1 MAGPTRGLGRGLD
14 ALLGG
19 GKPDLNSPDVRM
31 LAIASIRPNPNQP
44 RTVFSDTGLDELTE
58 SIRSQGVLQP
68 ILVRPLRGEG
78 DKRYEIVAGERRWRA
93 SQQAGLTEIPALVRE
108 FSQEESLAVALIEN
122 LQREDL
128 NAIEEARGLR
138 ELQERLTCSQEN
150 LAKKIGKSRSA
161 VANTLRLLQLP
172 ESVQED
178 LGKGVLTAGHGRAIM
193 AVTDAA
199 AQEEMRLR
207 IVDGQLS
214 VRQAEAL
221 AGWWKKNG
229 ALPPPE
235 EGQVLPRAKSQSG
248 ARKKEEALDSTLADI
263 QKLLSSSYGVAV
275 RIAGGHDK
283 GRISFRYSSPEE
295 LKLLLERFG
304 GMQ

>member
-31 LAIASIRPNPNQP
+31 LAIASVRPNPNQP

-68 ILVRPLRGEG
+68 ILVRPVRGEG
-78 DKRYEIVAGERRWRA
+78 ERIYEIVAGERRWRA
-93 SQQAGLTEIPALVRE
+93 SRKAGLTEIPALIRE
-108 FSQEESLAVALIEN
+108 LSQEESLAVALIEN

-128 NAIEEARGLR
+128 NVIEEARGLR
-138 ELQERLTCSQEN
+138 ELQERLTCSQED

-178 LGKGVLTAGHGRAIM
+178 LGKGILTAGHGRAIM

-199 AQEEMRLR
+199 AQDEMRLR
-207 IVDGQLS
+207 IIDGGLS

-229 ALPPPE
+229 ALPPLE
-235 EGQVLPRAKSQSG
+235 EGQILPARPQSG
-248 ARKKEEALDSTLADI
+248 ARKKEEALDSTLVDI
-263 QKLLSSSYGVAV
+263 QKLLSSSYGVKV
-275 RIAGGHDK
+275 RIAGDPAK
-283 GRISFRYSSPEE
+283 GRISFRYGSPEE
-295 LKLLLERFG
+295 LKILLERFG

>member
-31 LAIASIRPNPNQP
+31 LAMASVRPNPNQP

-68 ILVRPLRGEG
+68 ILVRPVRGEG
-78 DKRYEIVAGERRWRA
+78 ERIYEIVAGERRWRA
-93 SQQAGLTEIPALVRE
+93 SRKAGLTEIPALIRE
-108 FSQEESLAVALIEN
+108 LSQEESLAVALIEN

-128 NAIEEARGLR
+128 NVIEEARGLR
-138 ELQERLTCSQEN
+138 ELQERLTCSQED

-178 LGKGVLTAGHGRAIM
+178 LGKGILTAGHGRAIM

-199 AQEEMRLR
+199 AQDEMRLR
-207 IVDGQLS
+207 IIDGGLS

-229 ALPPPE
+229 VLPPFE
-235 EGQVLPRAKSQSG
+235 EGQILPARPQSG
-248 ARKKEEALDSTLADI
+248 ARKKEEALDSTLVDI
-263 QKLLSSSYGVAV
+263 QKLLSSSYGVKV
-275 RIAGGHDK
+275 RIAGDPAK
-283 GRISFRYSSPEE
+283 GRISFRYGSPEE
-295 LKLLLERFG
+295 LKILLERFG

>member
-31 LAIASIRPNPNQP
+31 LTIATIRPNPNQP
-44 RTVFSDTGLDELTE
+44 RTVFSDSGLDELTE
-58 SIRSQGVLQP
+58 SIKGQGVLQP

-78 DKRYEIVAGERRWRA
+78 HVRYEIVAGERRWRA
-93 SQQAGLTEIPALVRE
+93 SQKAGLTEIPALIKE

-128 NAIEEARGLR
+128 NPVEEARGLR
-138 ELQERLTCSQEN
+138 ELQERLTCNQED

-172 ESVQED
+172 DSVQED
-178 LGKGVLTAGHGRAIM
+178 LGKGLLTAGHGRAIM
-193 AVTDAA
+193 AVTDPVV
-199 AQEEMRLR
+199 QEEMHRR
-207 IVDGQLS
+207 IVEAQLS

-221 AGWWKKNG
+221 ASWWKKNG
-229 ALPPPE
+229 ELPPLE
-235 EGQVLPRAKSQSG
+235 NGQMPPMRPAG
-248 ARKKEEALDSTLADI
+248 GTRKKGEPLDSTLADL
-263 QKLLSSSYGVAV
+263 QKLLCSTYGVKV
-275 RIAGGHDK
+275 NISGDQGR
-283 GRISFRYSSPEE
+283 GRISFRYTTPED
-295 LKLLLERFG
+295 LQRLLERFG
-304 GMQ
+304 GLQ